1 MTETDNEK
9 ENGIV
14 RKPRHHVRSESSS
27 DNKMLPLRNVL
38 NLIFML
44 GAIIGVV
51 VYYVGNTRI
60 GIIIVLAA
68 MAVKMVEC
76 AIRMIVK

>member
-1 MTETDNEK
+1 MIETDK

-14 RKPRHHVRSESSS
+14 RKPRHHMRSNEPSG
-27 DNKMLPLRNVL
+27 NKMLPLRNIL

-44 GAIIGVV
+44 GAIAGVV
-51 VYYVGNTRI
+51 IYYVGNTRI
-60 GIIIVLAA
+60 GIIIVLVA

-76 AIRMIVK
+76 VIRMTVK